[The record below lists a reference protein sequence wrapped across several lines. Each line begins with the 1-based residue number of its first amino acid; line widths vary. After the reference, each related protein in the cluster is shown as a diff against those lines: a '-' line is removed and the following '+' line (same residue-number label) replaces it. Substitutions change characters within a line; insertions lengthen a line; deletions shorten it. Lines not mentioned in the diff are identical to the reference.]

1 MERMATWQIALR
13 RLEMPV
19 PRFLFA
25 FVLPAALAGLI
36 TAFLMIF
43 LTGGFSEGGLFAG
56 FTGVFLIILLPI
68 LTGGAAIYF
77 PILEV
82 NRSAIKI
89 EKEMHMFITRMG
101 ILSLGEV
108 GADTIFDILRQM
120 KDYGELAQ
128 EVKRIETLVD
138 KWHTSLPEAA
148 RIVAQQS
155 PSPLWTD
162 FLDRMAFSIEA
173 GQPIDAFMRAEQET
187 VAEQYNTL
195 YDTRLESVD
204 TLKEIY
210 VSLVSAG
217 LFGLVVAGIHLV
229 LFEIGDGTTTTPIEL
244 ATRIRWLLLA
254 GFVFVI
260 IQIGALFAFR
270 ATIPDDQTFARDEFE
285 TPFRLLFRQTW
296 LGASIVSVLLL
307 IVTVSVVIAFWDGLT
322 TTWDKYGL
330 ILLAVPLTP
339 LLVPSVLVQREE
351 SKVLRRDEAYPDF
364 IRALGGTAQAR
375 SAEPSAT
382 IRALRGIDF
391 GMLDQSIDRLEKR
404 LSTRIDSER
413 AWDYFAADTNS
424 AVISRYNRIYIEGSQ
439 SSGEPAQTAD
449 MVSRSVTN
457 LLSLRR
463 RRSLSAS
470 TMWGVA
476 LGLLIS
482 TVVSLNVTISIVLQ
496 LGETIAGVASS
507 IAETTDIGS
516 ISDAAGDF
524 VLPVMEDPTAVADNI
539 LMFKII
545 ASILILVQVLA
556 VSFIATRLRGGG
568 YTSALGQMIQLLW
581 VAAIASLIS
590 SFILDGASS
599 MFSTNEI
606 EYCGIS
612 ILNTQSQSIT
622 L

>member
-19 PRFLFA
+19 PRFLLA
-25 FVLPAALAGLI
+25 FVLPATLAGLI
-36 TAFLMIF
+36 TAILLIF
-43 LTGGFSEGGLFAG
+43 LTGGFSEGGLFSG
-56 FTGVFLIILLPI
+56 FTGVFLIIMLPL

-229 LFEIGDGTTTTPIEL
+229 LFEIGNGSSATPIEL

-260 IQIGALFAFR
+260 IQIGALFSFR

-285 TPFRLLFRQTW
+285 TPFRLLFKQTW
-296 LGASIVSVLLL
+296 LGASIVSVFLL

-339 LLVPSVLVQREE
+339 LLVPAVLVQREE
-351 SKVLRRDEAYPDF
+351 RKVLRRDEAYPDF

-516 ISDAAGDF
+516 ISYAAGDF
-524 VLPVMEDPTAVADNI
+524 VLPVMEDPSAVADNI

-581 VAAIASLIS
+581 VAALASLIS

-599 MFSTNEI
+599 MFST
-606 EYCGIS
+606 
-612 ILNTQSQSIT
+612 
-622 L
+622 

>member
-19 PRFLFA
+19 PRFLLL
-25 FVLPAALAGLI
+25 FVLPSALAGLI
-36 TAFLMIF
+36 TAILLIW
-43 LTGGFSEGGLFAG
+43 LTGGLSEGGLFAG
-56 FTGVFLIILLPI
+56 FTGVFLIILLPA

-229 LFEIGDGTTTTPIEL
+229 LFEIGNGSSATPIEL

-254 GFVFVI
+254 GFLFVV
-260 IQIGALFAFR
+260 IQLGALFAFR
-270 ATIPDDQTFARDEFE
+270 ATIPDDQTFARDEFD

-296 LGASIVSVLLL
+296 LGASIVSIFLL
-307 IVTVSVVIAFWDGLT
+307 IFTMYVIVAYWEGLT
-322 TTWDKYGL
+322 TSWDKYGL
-330 ILLAVPLTP
+330 ILLAIPFTP
-339 LLVPSVLVQREE
+339 LLIPSMLVHREE
-351 SKVLRRDEAYPDF
+351 KKVLRRDEAYPDF

-375 SAEPSAT
+375 SAEPSTT

-391 GMLDQSIDRLEKR
+391 GMLDESIDRLEKR

-413 AWDYFAADTNS
+413 AWDYFAADANS

-439 SSGEPAQTAD
+439 SSGEPAETAD

-476 LGLLIS
+476 FGLLIS
-482 TVVSLNVTISIVLQ
+482 SVVSLNVTISIVLQ
-496 LGETIAGVASS
+496 LGETIAGVATS

-516 ISDAAGDF
+516 ISDSAGDF
-524 VLPVMEDPTAVADNI
+524 VLPVMEDPSAVQDNI

-556 VSFIATRLRGGG
+556 VSLIATRLRGGG
-568 YTSALGQMIQLLW
+568 FTSAVGQMIQLLW
-581 VAAIASLIS
+581 VAAIASLVS

-599 MFSTNEI
+599 MFST
-606 EYCGIS
+606 
-612 ILNTQSQSIT
+612 
-622 L
+622 

>member
-19 PRFLFA
+19 SRFLFA

-36 TAFLMIF
+36 TAILLIF
-43 LTGGFSEGGLFAG
+43 ITGGFSEGGLFAG

-229 LFEIGDGTTTTPIEL
+229 LFEIGDGTTATPIEL

-296 LGASIVSVLLL
+296 LGASIVSIILL

-496 LGETIAGVASS
+496 LGETIAGVATS

-524 VLPVMEDPTAVADNI
+524 PVMDI
-539 LMFKII
+539 ISMFKII
-545 ASILILVQVLA
+545 IYLDAAA

-568 YTSALGQMIQLLW
+568 YTCFRADDSVGGK
-581 VAAIASLIS
+581 SNP

-599 MFSTNEI
+599 
-606 EYCGIS
+606 
-612 ILNTQSQSIT
+612 
-622 L
+622 

>member
-1 MERMATWQIALR
+1 MERMAIWQIALR

-19 PRFLFA
+19 SRFLVF
-25 FVLPAALAGLI
+25 FVLPSALAGFLS
-36 TAFLMIF
+36 AALMIWI
-43 LTGGFSEGGLFAG
+43 TGGFSEGGLFAG
-56 FTGVFLIILLPI
+56 FTGVFLLLILPL
-68 LTGGAAIYF
+68 LTGAAAIYF

-82 NRSAIKI
+82 NRSALKI

-108 GADTIFDILRQM
+108 GANTIFDILRQM

-155 PSPLWTD
+155 PSPLWSD

-173 GQPIDAFMRAEQET
+173 GQPIDAFMRAEQDT
-187 VAEQYNTL
+187 VAEQYNTI

-217 LFGLVVAGIHLV
+217 LFGLVVAGIHLI
-229 LFEIGDGTTTTPIEL
+229 LFEIGNGSSDTPIEI
-244 ATRIRWLLLA
+244 ATRLRWLLLA
-254 GFVFVI
+254 GFLFIV

-270 ATIPDDQTFARDEFE
+270 ATIPDDQTFARDLFE
-285 TPFRLLFRQTW
+285 TPFRILFRQSW
-296 LGASIVSVLLL
+296 MGAGIVSFLLL
-307 IVTVSVVIAFWDGLT
+307 LVTITVVIMYWEGLTVS
-322 TTWDKYGL
+322 WDKYGL
-330 ILLAVPLTP
+330 ILLAIPLTP
-339 LLVPSVLVQREE
+339 LLVPSTLVQREE
-351 SKVLRRDEAYPDF
+351 KKVLRRDEAYPDF

-375 SAEPSAT
+375 SAEPSTT
-382 IRALRGIDF
+382 IKALRGIDF
-391 GMLDQSIDRLEKR
+391 GMLDASIDRLEKR

-439 SSGEPAQTAD
+439 SSGEPAETAD
-449 MVSRSVTN
+449 MVSRSISN

-482 TVVSLNVTISIVLQ
+482 SVVSLNVTISIVLQ

-507 IAETTDIGS
+507 IAESTDIGS
-516 ISDAAGDF
+516 ITDAAGGF
-524 VLPVMEDPTAVADNI
+524 VLPVMEDPSAVKDNI
-539 LMFKII
+539 MMFKII
-545 ASILILVQVLA
+545 ASVLILVQVLA

-568 YTSALGQMIQLLW
+568 FTSAVGQTIQLLW
-581 VAAIASLIS
+581 IAALASLLS
-590 SFILDGASS
+590 SFILDGASGL
-599 MFSTNEI
+599 FST
-606 EYCGIS
+606 
-612 ILNTQSQSIT
+612 
-622 L
+622 

>member
-1 MERMATWQIALR
+1 MERMAIWQIALR

-19 PRFLFA
+19 SRFLVF
-25 FVLPAALAGLI
+25 FVLPSALAGLI
-36 TAFLMIF
+36 SAALMIW

-56 FTGVFLIILLPI
+56 FTGIFLLILLPL

-77 PILEV
+77 PVLEV
-82 NRSAIKI
+82 NRSALKI

-108 GADTIFDILRQM
+108 GASTIFDILRQM

-155 PSPLWTD
+155 PSPLWSD

-204 TLKEIY
+204 TMKEIY

-229 LFEIGDGTTTTPIEL
+229 LFEIGTGGDETPIEV

-254 GFVFVI
+254 GFLFVI

-296 LGASIVSVLLL
+296 LGAGIVSILLL
-307 IVTVSVVIAFWDGLT
+307 LLTIGVVITYWEGLT
-322 TTWDKYGL
+322 LSWDKYGL
-330 ILLAVPLTP
+330 ILLAIPLTP
-339 LLVPSVLVQREE
+339 LLIPSTLVQREE
-351 SKVLRRDEAYPDF
+351 RKVLRRDEAYPDF

-382 IRALRGIDF
+382 IKALRGIDF
-391 GMLDQSIDRLEKR
+391 GMLDASIDRLEKR

-439 SSGEPAQTAD
+439 SSGEPAATAD
-449 MVSRSVTN
+449 LVSRSITN

-482 TVVSLNVTISIVLQ
+482 SVVSLNVTISIVLQ

-507 IAETTDIGS
+507 LAESTDIGS
-516 ISDAAGDF
+516 ITDAAGGF
-524 VLPVMEDPTAVADNI
+524 VLPVMEDPSAVENNI
-539 LMFKII
+539 FMFKVI
-545 ASILILVQVLA
+545 ASILISIQVLA

-568 YTSALGQMIQLLW
+568 FTSAIGQMIQLLW
-581 VAAIASLIS
+581 IAALASLVS

-599 MFSTNEI
+599 LFT
-606 EYCGIS
+606 
-612 ILNTQSQSIT
+612 T
-622 L
+622 

>member
-19 PRFLFA
+19 SRFLFA
-25 FVLPAALAGLI
+25 FVLPAALAGLV
-36 TAFLMIF
+36 TAILLIF

-229 LFEIGDGTTTTPIEL
+229 LFEIGNGTTATPIEL

-296 LGASIVSVLLL
+296 LGASIVSIFLL
-307 IVTVSVVIAFWDGLT
+307 IVTISVVVAFWDGLT

-339 LLVPSVLVQREE
+339 LLIPAVLVQREE

-476 LGLLIS
+476 FGLLIS

-496 LGETIAGVASS
+496 LGETIAGVATS

-581 VAAIASLIS
+581 VAALASLIS

-599 MFSTNEI
+599 MFST
-606 EYCGIS
+606 
-612 ILNTQSQSIT
+612 
-622 L
+622 

>member
-36 TAFLMIF
+36 TAILLIF

-229 LFEIGDGTTTTPIEL
+229 LFEIGDGTTATPIEL

-296 LGASIVSVLLL
+296 LGASIVSVILL

-496 LGETIAGVASS
+496 LGETIAGVATS

-524 VLPVMEDPTAVADNI
+524 VLPVMEDPTAVEDNI

-545 ASILILVQVLA
+545 ASILIIVQVLA

-599 MFSTNEI
+599 MFST
-606 EYCGIS
+606 
-612 ILNTQSQSIT
+612 
-622 L
+622 

>member
-19 PRFLFA
+19 PRFLLA
-25 FVLPAALAGLI
+25 FVLPSALAGLA
-36 TAFLMIF
+36 TAILMIW

-56 FTGVFLIILLPI
+56 FTGVFLIILLPV

-77 PILEV
+77 PVLEV
-82 NRSAIKI
+82 NRSAIKV

-108 GADTIFDILRQM
+108 GASTIFDILRQM

-155 PSPLWTD
+155 PSPLWSD

-229 LFEIGDGTTTTPIEL
+229 LFEIGNGGSETPIEM

-254 GFVFVI
+254 GFIFVI
-260 IQIGALFAFR
+260 IQIGSLFAFR

-296 LGASIVSVLLL
+296 LGAAIVSLILF
-307 IVTVSVVIAFWDGLT
+307 IVTIGVVITYWEGLT

-351 SKVLRRDEAYPDF
+351 RKVLRRDEAYPDF

-391 GMLDQSIDRLEKR
+391 GLLDSSIDRLEKR

-439 SSGEPAQTAD
+439 SSGEPAETAD

-476 LGLLIS
+476 FGLLIS
-482 TVVSLNVTISIVLQ
+482 TVISLNVTISIVLQ
-496 LGETIAGVASS
+496 LGEAIAGVATS
-507 IAETTDIGS
+507 ISENTDIGS
-516 ISDAAGDF
+516 ITSAAGDF
-524 VLPVMEDPTAVADNI
+524 VLPVMEDPSAVADNI
-539 LMFKII
+539 MMFKII
-545 ASILILVQVLA
+545 ASILILIQVLT
-556 VSFIATRLRGGG
+556 VSLIATRLRGGG
-568 YTSALGQMIQLLW
+568 LTSALGQMIQLLW
-581 VAAIASLIS
+581 VAAIASLVS

-599 MFSTNEI
+599 MFSA
-606 EYCGIS
+606 
-612 ILNTQSQSIT
+612 
-622 L
+622 

>member
-1 MERMATWQIALR
+1 MDRMATWQIALR

-19 PRFLFA
+19 PRFLLA
-25 FVLPAALAGLI
+25 FVLPAALAGLVSAI
-36 TAFLMIF
+36 LLIW

-56 FTGVFLIILLPI
+56 FTGVFLIIMLPL

-195 YDTRLESVD
+195 YDTRLEGVD

-229 LFEIGDGTTTTPIEL
+229 LFEIGNGSSATPIEL

-254 GFVFVI
+254 GFLFVI
-260 IQIGALFAFR
+260 IQLGALFAFR

-296 LGASIVSVLLL
+296 LGAGLVTLVLF
-307 IVTVSVVIAFWDGLT
+307 IVTIVVVISYWESLT
-322 TTWDKYGL
+322 TSWDKYGL
-330 ILLAVPLTP
+330 ILLALPLTP
-339 LLVPSVLVQREE
+339 LLIPSILVQREE

-391 GMLDQSIDRLEKR
+391 GMLDESIDRLEKR

-413 AWDYFAADTNS
+413 AWDYFAADANS

-439 SSGEPAQTAD
+439 SSGEPAETAD

-476 LGLLIS
+476 FGLLIS
-482 TVVSLNVTISIVLQ
+482 SVVSLNVTISIVLQ
-496 LGETIAGVASS
+496 LGETIAGVATS

-556 VSFIATRLRGGG
+556 VSLIATRLRGGG
-568 YTSALGQMIQLLW
+568 FTSAVGQMIQLLW
-581 VAAIASLIS
+581 VAALASLIS

-599 MFSTNEI
+599 MFST
-606 EYCGIS
+606 
-612 ILNTQSQSIT
+612 
-622 L
+622 

>member
-1 MERMATWQIALR
+1 MERMAIWQIALR

-19 PRFLFA
+19 SRFLFL
-25 FVLPAALAGLI
+25 FVLPSALAGLI
-36 TAFLMIF
+36 SAALMIW
-43 LTGGFSEGGLFAG
+43 LTGGFAEGGLFAG
-56 FTGVFLIILLPI
+56 FTGVFLLLILPL
-68 LTGGAAIYF
+68 LTGAAAIYF
-77 PILEV
+77 PVLEV
-82 NRSAIKI
+82 NRSALKI

-108 GADTIFDILRQM
+108 GANTIFDILRQM

-155 PSPLWTD
+155 PSPLWSD

-173 GQPIDAFMRAEQET
+173 GQPIDAFMRAEQDT

-217 LFGLVVAGIHLV
+217 LFGLVVAGIHLI
-229 LFEIGDGTTTTPIEL
+229 LFEIGNGSSDTPIEI
-244 ATRIRWLLLA
+244 ATRLRWLLLA
-254 GFVFVI
+254 GFLFIV

-270 ATIPDDQTFARDEFE
+270 ATIPDDQTFARDLFE
-285 TPFRLLFRQTW
+285 TPFRILFRQSW
-296 LGASIVSVLLL
+296 MGAGLVSTLLF
-307 IVTVSVVIAFWDGLT
+307 IVTIIVVITYWEGLT
-322 TTWDKYGL
+322 VSWDKYGL
-330 ILLAVPLTP
+330 ILLAIPLTP
-339 LLVPSVLVQREE
+339 LLVPSTLVQREE
-351 SKVLRRDEAYPDF
+351 KKVLRRDEAYPDF

-382 IRALRGIDF
+382 IKALRGIDF
-391 GMLDQSIDRLEKR
+391 GMLDASIDRLEKR

-439 SSGEPAQTAD
+439 SSGEPAATAD
-449 MVSRSVTN
+449 MVSRSITN
-457 LLSLRR
+457 LMSLRR

-482 TVVSLNVTISIVLQ
+482 SVVSLNVTISIVLQ

-507 IAETTDIGS
+507 IAESTDIGS
-516 ISDAAGDF
+516 ITDAAGGF
-524 VLPVMEDPTAVADNI
+524 VLPVMEDPTAVEDNI
-539 LMFKII
+539 MMFKII

-568 YTSALGQMIQLLW
+568 FTSAVGQTIQLLW
-581 VAAIASLIS
+581 IAALASLLS
-590 SFILDGASS
+590 SFILDGATGL
-599 MFSTNEI
+599 FT
-606 EYCGIS
+606 
-612 ILNTQSQSIT
+612 T
-622 L
+622 

>member
-1 MERMATWQIALR
+1 MDRMATWQIALR

-19 PRFLFA
+19 PRFLVA

-36 TAFLMIF
+36 SAILLIW

-56 FTGVFLIILLPI
+56 FTGVFLIILLPL

-195 YDTRLESVD
+195 YDTRLEGVD

-229 LFEIGDGTTTTPIEL
+229 LFEIGNGSSATPIEL

-254 GFVFVI
+254 GFLFVI
-260 IQIGALFAFR
+260 IQVGALFAFR

-296 LGASIVSVLLL
+296 LGAGLVSIALF
-307 IVTVSVVIAFWDGLT
+307 IVTVIVVIAYWESLT

-330 ILLAVPLTP
+330 ILLALPLTP
-339 LLVPSVLVQREE
+339 LLIPSILVQREE

-391 GMLDQSIDRLEKR
+391 GMLDESIDRLEKR

-439 SSGEPAQTAD
+439 SSGEPAETAD

-476 LGLLIS
+476 FGLLIS
-482 TVVSLNVTISIVLQ
+482 SVVSLNVTISIVLQ
-496 LGETIAGVASS
+496 LGETIAGVATS

-556 VSFIATRLRGGG
+556 VSLIATRLRGGG
-568 YTSALGQMIQLLW
+568 FTSAVGQMIQLLW
-581 VAAIASLIS
+581 VAALASLIS

-599 MFSTNEI
+599 MFST
-606 EYCGIS
+606 
-612 ILNTQSQSIT
+612 
-622 L
+622 

>member
-1 MERMATWQIALR
+1 MERMAIWQIALR

-19 PRFLFA
+19 SRFLVF
-25 FVLPAALAGLI
+25 FVLPSALAGFLS
-36 TAFLMIF
+36 AALMIWI
-43 LTGGFSEGGLFAG
+43 TGGFSEGGLFAG
-56 FTGVFLIILLPI
+56 FTGVFLLLILPL
-68 LTGGAAIYF
+68 LSGAAAVYF

-82 NRSAIKI
+82 NRSALKI

-108 GADTIFDILRQM
+108 GANTIFDILRQM

-155 PSPLWTD
+155 PSPLWSD

-173 GQPIDAFMRAEQET
+173 GQPIDAFMRAEQDT
-187 VAEQYNTL
+187 VAEQYNTI

-217 LFGLVVAGIHLV
+217 LFGLVVAGIHLI
-229 LFEIGDGTTTTPIEL
+229 LFEIGNGSSDTPIEI
-244 ATRIRWLLLA
+244 ATRLRWLLLA
-254 GFVFVI
+254 GFLFIV

-270 ATIPDDQTFARDEFE
+270 ATIPDDQTFARDLFE
-285 TPFRLLFRQTW
+285 TPFRILFRQSW
-296 LGASIVSVLLL
+296 MGAGIVSFLLL
-307 IVTVSVVIAFWDGLT
+307 IVTITVVIMYWEGLT
-322 TTWDKYGL
+322 VSWDKYGL
-330 ILLAVPLTP
+330 ILLAIPLTP
-339 LLVPSVLVQREE
+339 LLVPSTLVQREE
-351 SKVLRRDEAYPDF
+351 KKVLRRDEAYPDF

-375 SAEPSAT
+375 SAEPSTT
-382 IRALRGIDF
+382 IKALRGIDF
-391 GMLDQSIDRLEKR
+391 GMLDASIDRLEKR

-439 SSGEPAQTAD
+439 SSGEPAETAD
-449 MVSRSVTN
+449 MVSRSISN

-482 TVVSLNVTISIVLQ
+482 SVVSLNVTISIVLQ

-507 IAETTDIGS
+507 IAESTDIGS
-516 ISDAAGDF
+516 ITDAAGGF
-524 VLPVMEDPTAVADNI
+524 VLPVMEDPSAVKDNI
-539 LMFKII
+539 MMFKII
-545 ASILILVQVLA
+545 ASVLILVQVLA

-568 YTSALGQMIQLLW
+568 FTSAVGQTIQLLW
-581 VAAIASLIS
+581 IAALASLLS
-590 SFILDGASS
+590 SFILDGASGL
-599 MFSTNEI
+599 FST
-606 EYCGIS
+606 
-612 ILNTQSQSIT
+612 
-622 L
+622 

>member
-1 MERMATWQIALR
+1 
-13 RLEMPV
+13 LE
-19 PRFLFA
+19 
-25 FVLPAALAGLI
+25 G
-36 TAFLMIF
+36 
-43 LTGGFSEGGLFAG
+43 
-56 FTGVFLIILLPI
+56 
-68 LTGGAAIYF
+68 
-77 PILEV
+77 
-82 NRSAIKI
+82 
-89 EKEMHMFITRMG
+89 
-101 ILSLGEV
+101 
-108 GADTIFDILRQM
+108 
-120 KDYGELAQ
+120 
-128 EVKRIETLVD
+128 
-138 KWHTSLPEAA
+138 
-148 RIVAQQS
+148 
-155 PSPLWTD
+155 
-162 FLDRMAFSIEA
+162 
-173 GQPIDAFMRAEQET
+173 
-187 VAEQYNTL
+187 
-195 YDTRLESVD
+195 VD

-229 LFEIGDGTTTTPIEL
+229 LFEIGNGSSATPIEL

-254 GFVFVI
+254 GFLFVI
-260 IQIGALFAFR
+260 IQVGALFAFR

-296 LGASIVSVLLL
+296 LGAGLVSIALL
-307 IVTVSVVIAFWDGLT
+307 IVTIIVVIAYWESLT

-330 ILLAVPLTP
+330 ILLALPLTP
-339 LLVPSVLVQREE
+339 LLIPSILVQREE
-351 SKVLRRDEAYPDF
+351 SKVMRRDEAYPDF

-391 GMLDQSIDRLEKR
+391 GMLDESIDRLEKR

-439 SSGEPAQTAD
+439 SSGEPAETAD

-476 LGLLIS
+476 FGLLIS
-482 TVVSLNVTISIVLQ
+482 SVVSLNVTISIVLQ
-496 LGETIAGVASS
+496 LGETIAGVATS

-556 VSFIATRLRGGG
+556 VSLIATRLRGGG
-568 YTSALGQMIQLLW
+568 FTSAVGQMIQLLW
-581 VAAIASLIS
+581 VAALASLIS

-599 MFSTNEI
+599 MFST
-606 EYCGIS
+606 
-612 ILNTQSQSIT
+612 
-622 L
+622 

>member
-1 MERMATWQIALR
+1 MERMAIWQIALR

-19 PRFLFA
+19 SRFLFL
-25 FVLPAALAGLI
+25 FVLPSALAGLI
-36 TAFLMIF
+36 SAAVMIW
-43 LTGGFSEGGLFAG
+43 LTGGFAEGGLFAG
-56 FTGVFLIILLPI
+56 FTGVFLLLILPL
-68 LTGGAAIYF
+68 LTGAAAIYF
-77 PILEV
+77 PVLEV
-82 NRSAIKI
+82 NRSALKI

-108 GADTIFDILRQM
+108 GANTIFDILRQM

-155 PSPLWTD
+155 PSPLWSD

-173 GQPIDAFMRAEQET
+173 GQPIDAFMRAEQDT

-217 LFGLVVAGIHLV
+217 LFGLVVAGIHLI
-229 LFEIGDGTTTTPIEL
+229 LFEIGNGSSDTPIEI
-244 ATRIRWLLLA
+244 ATRLRWLLLA
-254 GFVFVI
+254 GFLFIV

-270 ATIPDDQTFARDEFE
+270 ATIPDDQTFARDLFE
-285 TPFRLLFRQTW
+285 TPFRILFRQSW
-296 LGASIVSVLLL
+296 MGAGLVSSLLFVVTIIVVITYWEGL
-307 IVTVSVVIAFWDGLT
+307 TVS
-322 TTWDKYGL
+322 WDKYGL
-330 ILLAVPLTP
+330 ILLAIPLTP
-339 LLVPSVLVQREE
+339 LLVPSTLVQREE
-351 SKVLRRDEAYPDF
+351 KKVLRRDEAYPDF

-382 IRALRGIDF
+382 IKALRGIDF
-391 GMLDQSIDRLEKR
+391 GMLDASIDRLEKR

-439 SSGEPAQTAD
+439 SSGEPAATAD
-449 MVSRSVTN
+449 MVSRSITN
-457 LLSLRR
+457 LMSLRR

-482 TVVSLNVTISIVLQ
+482 SVVSLNVTISIVLQ

-507 IAETTDIGS
+507 IAESTDIGS
-516 ISDAAGDF
+516 ITDAAGGF
-524 VLPVMEDPTAVADNI
+524 VLPVMEDPTAVEDNI
-539 LMFKII
+539 MMFKII

-568 YTSALGQMIQLLW
+568 FTSAVGQTIQLLW
-581 VAAIASLIS
+581 IAALASLLS
-590 SFILDGASS
+590 SFILDGATGL
-599 MFSTNEI
+599 FT
-606 EYCGIS
+606 
-612 ILNTQSQSIT
+612 T
-622 L
+622 

>member
-1 MERMATWQIALR
+1 MATWQIALR

-19 PRFLFA
+19 PRFLLV
-25 FVLPAALAGLI
+25 FVLPAALAGLVSAI
-36 TAFLMIF
+36 LLIW

-56 FTGVFLIILLPI
+56 FTGVFLIILLPL

-195 YDTRLESVD
+195 YDTRLEGVD

-229 LFEIGDGTTTTPIEL
+229 LFEIGNGSSATPIEL

-254 GFVFVI
+254 GFLFVI
-260 IQIGALFAFR
+260 IQVGALFAFR

-296 LGASIVSVLLL
+296 LGAGLVSIALF
-307 IVTVSVVIAFWDGLT
+307 IVTIIVVIAYWESLT

-330 ILLAVPLTP
+330 ILLALPLTP
-339 LLVPSVLVQREE
+339 LLVPSILVQREE

-391 GMLDQSIDRLEKR
+391 GMLDESIDRLEKR

-439 SSGEPAQTAD
+439 SSGEPAETAD

-476 LGLLIS
+476 FGLLIS
-482 TVVSLNVTISIVLQ
+482 SVVSLNVTISIVLQ
-496 LGETIAGVASS
+496 LGETIAGVATS

-556 VSFIATRLRGGG
+556 VSLIATRLRGGG
-568 YTSALGQMIQLLW
+568 FTSAVGQMIQLLW
-581 VAAIASLIS
+581 VAALASLIS

-599 MFSTNEI
+599 MFST
-606 EYCGIS
+606 
-612 ILNTQSQSIT
+612 
-622 L
+622 

>member
-1 MERMATWQIALR
+1 MERMATWEIALR

-19 PRFLFA
+19 ARFLFA
-25 FVLPAALAGLI
+25 FILPAAFAGF
-36 TAFLMIF
+36 ASAALMIW

-56 FTGVFLIILLPI
+56 FTGILLLLIMP
-68 LTGGAAIYF
+68 LLAGGAAIYF

-108 GADTIFDILRQM
+108 GADTIFDVLRQM

-155 PSPLWTD
+155 PSPLWSD

-204 TLKEIY
+204 TMKEIY

-229 LFEIGDGTTTTPIEL
+229 LFEIGTGGDDTPMAV

-254 GFVFVI
+254 GFMFVI
-260 IQIGALFAFR
+260 IQVGAIFAFR
-270 ATIPDDQTFARDEFE
+270 ATIPDDQTFARDEFS
-285 TPFRLLFRQTW
+285 TPFRILFKQTLLGAGLVSIILLF
-296 LGASIVSVLLL
+296 
-307 IVTVSVVIAFWDGLT
+307 VTISVVIANWDGLT
-322 TTWDKYGL
+322 TSWDKYGL
-330 ILLAVPLTP
+330 LLLAIPLTP
-339 LLVPSVLVQREE
+339 LMIPSTLVQREE
-351 SKVLRRDEAYPDF
+351 KKVLRRDEAYPDF
-364 IRALGGTAQAR
+364 VRALGGTAQAR

-382 IRALRGIDF
+382 VRALRGIDF
-391 GMLDQSIDRLEKR
+391 GTLDSSIDRLEKR

-439 SSGEPAQTAD
+439 SSGEPAATAD
-449 MVSRSVTN
+449 MVSKSVTN

-482 TVVSLNVTISIVLQ
+482 SVISLNVTISIVLQ
-496 LGETIAGVASS
+496 LGETIAGVATS
-507 IAETTDIGS
+507 IAESTDIGS
-516 ISDAAGDF
+516 ITSAAGGF
-524 VLPVMEDPTAVADNI
+524 VLPVMEDPSAVEDNI
-539 LMFKII
+539 TLFKII
-545 ASILILVQVLA
+545 VSILILIQVLA
-556 VSFIATRLRGGG
+556 VSMIATRLRGGG
-568 YTSALGQMIQLLW
+568 FTSAVGQMIQLLW
-581 VAAIASLIS
+581 VAALASLIS
-590 SFILDGASS
+590 SFILDGASM
-599 MFSTNEI
+599 MFTA
-606 EYCGIS
+606 
-612 ILNTQSQSIT
+612 
-622 L
+622 

>member
-1 MERMATWQIALR
+1 MATWQIALR

-19 PRFLFA
+19 SRFLFA
-25 FVLPAALAGLI
+25 FVLPAALAGLV
-36 TAFLMIF
+36 TAILLIF

-229 LFEIGDGTTTTPIEL
+229 LFEIGNGTTATPIEL

-296 LGASIVSVLLL
+296 LGASIVSIFLL
-307 IVTVSVVIAFWDGLT
+307 IVTISVVVAFWDGLT

-339 LLVPSVLVQREE
+339 LLIPAVLVQREE

-476 LGLLIS
+476 FGLLIS

-496 LGETIAGVASS
+496 LGETIAGVATS

-581 VAAIASLIS
+581 VAALASLIS

-599 MFSTNEI
+599 MFST
-606 EYCGIS
+606 
-612 ILNTQSQSIT
+612 
-622 L
+622 

>member
-1 MERMATWQIALR
+1 MERMATWEIALR

-19 PRFLFA
+19 ARFLFA
-25 FVLPAALAGLI
+25 FILPAAFAGF
-36 TAFLMIF
+36 ASAALMIW

-56 FTGVFLIILLPI
+56 FTGILLLIIMPLLS
-68 LTGGAAIYF
+68 GGAAIYF

-155 PSPLWTD
+155 PSPLWSD

-204 TLKEIY
+204 TMKEIY

-229 LFEIGDGTTTTPIEL
+229 LFEIGSGADDTPMAV

-254 GFVFVI
+254 GFMFVI
-260 IQIGALFAFR
+260 IQVGAIFAFR
-270 ATIPDDQTFARDEFE
+270 ATIPDDQTFARDEFS
-285 TPFRLLFRQTW
+285 TPFRILFRQTL
-296 LGASIVSVLLL
+296 LGAGLVSILLL
-307 IVTVSVVIAFWDGLT
+307 IVTISVVIANWEGLT
-322 TTWDKYGL
+322 TSWDKYGL
-330 ILLAVPLTP
+330 LLLAIPLTP
-339 LLVPSVLVQREE
+339 LMIPSTLVQREE
-351 SKVLRRDEAYPDF
+351 KKVLRRDEAYPDF
-364 IRALGGTAQAR
+364 VRALGGTAQAR

-382 IRALRGIDF
+382 VRALRGIDF
-391 GMLDQSIDRLEKR
+391 GTLDSSIDRLEKR

-439 SSGEPAQTAD
+439 SSGEPAATAD
-449 MVSRSVTN
+449 MVSKSVTN

-482 TVVSLNVTISIVLQ
+482 SVVSLNVTISIVLQ
-496 LGETIAGVASS
+496 LGETIAGVATS
-507 IAETTDIGS
+507 IAESTDIGS
-516 ISDAAGDF
+516 ITSAAGGF
-524 VLPVMEDPTAVADNI
+524 VLPVMEDPSAVEDNI
-539 LMFKII
+539 TLFKII
-545 ASILILVQVLA
+545 VSILILIQVLA
-556 VSFIATRLRGGG
+556 VSLIATRLRGGG
-568 YTSALGQMIQLLW
+568 FTSAVGQMIQLLW
-581 VAAIASLIS
+581 VAALASLIS
-590 SFILDGASS
+590 AFILDGASM
-599 MFSTNEI
+599 MFTA
-606 EYCGIS
+606 
-612 ILNTQSQSIT
+612 
-622 L
+622 